1 MKDEEKFT
9 LWEYGTVM
17 TLRRE
22 VRKLYKRLKIL
33 LRQHLYQESNPLIQ
47 KKIVPL
53 LCEYYVTLH
62 NYLSYL
68 ERLSE
73 DDNVIFAEGK
83 RKVVMTLEDIGVL
96 QVLSSSRLICE
107 HDLAI
112 YNISMDMH

>member
-1 MKDEEKFT
+1 MSAEEKFT

-22 VRKLYKRLKIL
+22 VRKLFNRVKVLM
-33 LRQHLYQESNPLIQ
+33 RQHVYQESSALIQ

-62 NYLSYL
+62 NYLEYL

-83 RKVVMTLEDIGVL
+83 RKVVMTLEDIKVL

-107 HDLAI
+107 YDLAI

>member
-9 LWEYGTVM
+9 LWEYGIVM

-33 LRQHLYQESNPLIQ
+33 LRQHLYQESSPLIQ

-73 DDNVIFAEGK
+73 DDNVIFADGK
-83 RKVVMTLEDIGVL
+83 KINEKIKTIGG
-96 QVLSSSRLICE
+96 
-107 HDLAI
+107 
-112 YNISMDMH
+112 